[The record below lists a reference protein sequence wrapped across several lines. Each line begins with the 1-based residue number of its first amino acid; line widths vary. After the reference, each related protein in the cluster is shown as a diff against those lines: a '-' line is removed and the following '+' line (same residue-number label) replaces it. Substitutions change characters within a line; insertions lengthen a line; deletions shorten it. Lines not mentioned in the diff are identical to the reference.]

1 LVGELPSP
9 TCSFLQR
16 LIMYLEQDLVGII
29 IGMLGDPISTSKSPP
44 STGFDENVVGH
55 SALVSY

>member
-1 LVGELPSP
+1 
-9 TCSFLQR
+9 
-16 LIMYLEQDLVGII
+16 MYLEQDLVGII

-44 STGFDENVVGH
+44 STGCDENVVGH